1 MTQPTDPGV
10 ADPGVPGPGVEAP
23 LFVQHLAEELDQALR
38 RLAALPSVLVALD
51 FDGVLAPLV
60 DDPADSRVVPAAAEA
75 LARLDELPGVHLALI
90 SGREATALVS
100 LAEVPAG
107 TRVVGSHGAQRGH
120 VGLSPQQ
127 TRELVAEPLEL
138 TAEQAELRA
147 EVLREATAL
156 AERYEGAWV
165 ETKPASVVVHSRL
178 ADRDDAAALTDA
190 VLAGPGARPGLRVQ
204 HGKDVVEMA
213 VVDTTKGDAVAE
225 LRADVSPQ
233 GVLFAGDDVTDE
245 DAFAVLGPDDV
256 GIKVGDGPTAAQYR
270 VTDPDELAAVLVRF
284 VELRQGV

>member
-1 MTQPTDPGV
+1 MTQTP
-10 ADPGVPGPGVEAP
+10 DPGVPGPGVDAP
-23 LFVQHLAEELDQALR
+23 IFVQHLAEELDQALR
-38 RLAALPSVLVALD
+38 DLAALPSVLVALD

-60 DDPADSRVVPAAAEA
+60 DDPDDSRVVPAAAEA
-75 LARLDELPGVHLALI
+75 LARLDALPGVHLALI

-120 VGLSPQQ
+120 VGISPQQ

-138 TAEQAELRA
+138 SAEQAELRA

-165 ETKPASVVVHSRL
+165 ETKPASVVVHTRL
-178 ADRDDAAALTDA
+178 AAPDDAAELTDA
-190 VLAGPGARPGLRVQ
+190 VLAGPAARPGLRVQ

-213 VVDTTKGDAVAE
+213 VVHTTKGDAVVE
-225 LRADVSPQ
+225 LRADVGPQ

-256 GIKVGDGPTAAQYR
+256 GIKVGDGHTAAQYR
-270 VTDPDELAAVLVRF
+270 VADPDELAAVLVRF
-284 VELRQGV
+284 LELRETV